1 MAKNKVEI
9 DVKVDDKGTTKR
21 VAVDAKKLGAALDDT
36 AQSARNTE
44 KNAKGLAG
52 TASAG
57 AKNFSKMAQGITG
70 GIVPA
75 YAAFAAQIFALTAAF
90 NFLKK
95 AADLENLR
103 KSQVAYSQ
111 STGAAVN
118 TITTRLQQ
126 ASQGMLGFQ
135 EAAQSAAIG
144 AAKGFSSSQL
154 EKLAEGSVK
163 LSNRLGRSY
172 EDTYDRLVRGIS
184 KAEPELLDELGI
196 TLRLETATRKYAD
209 ALGVNVKTL
218 TEAQRSQAVYNEAVE
233 QMNRQTVGS
242 TSDDNVLQ
250 ALLKTLEE
258 IQQKI
263 TE

>member
-1 MAKNKVEI
+1 MAKNKVMI
-9 DVKVDDKGTTKR
+9 DVIVDDKGTTKR
-21 VAVDAKKLGAALDDT
+21 VAVDAKKLGVALDSTAKSARSTDRQLKGT
-36 AQSARNTE
+36 AQ
-44 KNAKGLAG
+44 
-52 TASAG
+52 ASANST
-57 AKNFSKMAQGITG
+57 KNFSKMAQGISG
-70 GIVPA
+70 GLVPA
-75 YAAFAAQIFALTAAF
+75 YAAFAAQIFALSAAF
-90 NFLKK
+90 NFLKR

-209 ALGVNVKTL
+209 ALGKTAKSL
-218 TEAQRSQAVYNEAVE
+218 TAAERSQAV
-233 QMNRQTVGS
+233 
-242 TSDDNVLQ
+242 
-250 ALLKTLEE
+250 
-258 IQQKI
+258 
-263 TE
+263 